1 MIEPQTAP
9 DATAPPMPRAGKP
22 GEPNS
27 SRRPALDADLEKL
40 QHETF
45 NYFLHEVNPANGLVM
60 DKTAADWPAS
70 IAATGLALAAYP
82 VAVERGF
89 MARSAAVERTL
100 NTLRFFW
107 NSQQGPELD
116 ATGYRGFYY
125 HLLDMKTGRRAWQC
139 ELSTVDSAFLL
150 AGALTAGIYFDAETA
165 DEHEIRTLADA
176 LYRRADWTWAQNRGQ
191 TVTHGWKPESGF
203 LKYRWEGYDEALL
216 LYMLGLGS
224 PTHPLPESSYLAWT
238 ATYRWEKC
246 YEYEYLYAGP
256 LFIHQLSH
264 VWIDFRGIQD
274 AFMRD
279 KGLDYFENSRRATYV
294 QQQYA
299 IDNPR
304 KFAGYASCCWGITA
318 SEGPGPSTVKIDGVE
333 RQFFDYVGRGVPYGP
348 DDGTLAPW
356 AVVASLPF
364 APEIVLFAIHHCI
377 HQAKLTEFNSYGFKA
392 SFNPTHPGLAG
403 NPYGWWVSP
412 WHYGLNQGPIVLM
425 IENYRTGLL
434 WRLMRSCPYIVT
446 GLKRAG
452 FDGGWLMSV

>member
-1 MIEPQTAP
+1 MCEEKLIQ
-9 DATAPPMPRAGKP
+9 DA
-22 GEPNS
+22 E
-27 SRRPALDADLEKL
+27 LEKL

-45 NYFLHEVNPANGLVM
+45 NYFLQEANPANGLII

-70 IAATGLALAAYP
+70 IAATGLALATYP

-89 MARSAAVERTL
+89 MSRSAAVERTL

-107 NSQQGPELD
+107 NSPQGTETD

-125 HLLDMKTGRRAWQC
+125 HFLDMQTGRRAWQC

-150 AGALTAGIYFDAETA
+150 AGALTAGIYFDANTT

-176 LYRRADWTWAQNRGQ
+176 LYRRADWQWAQNQGA

-203 LKYRWEGYDEALL
+203 LEYRWEGYDEAML

-224 PTHPLPESSYLAWT
+224 PTFPLPESSYTAW
-238 ATYRWEKC
+238 ASTYRWESC
-246 YEYEYLYAGP
+246 YGYEYLYAGP
-256 LFIHQLSH
+256 LFTHQLSH

-274 AFMRD
+274 DFMRS
-279 KGLDYFENSRRATYV
+279 KGIDYFENSRRATYV

-299 IDNPR
+299 IENPL
-304 KFAGYASCCWGITA
+304 KFSDYSASCFGITS
-318 SEGPGPSTVKIDGVE
+318 SEGPGPETIKIKGIE

-356 AVVASLPF
+356 ALVASLPF
-364 APEIVLFAIHHCI
+364 APEIVLSALHHCI
-377 HQAKLTEFNSYGFKA
+377 HQAKLTKFNSYGFKA
-392 SFNPTHPGLAG
+392 SFNPTHPGIPG

-412 WHYGLNQGPIVLM
+412 YHFGLNQGPIVLM
-425 IENYRTGLL
+425 IENYRSGML
-434 WRLMRSCPYIVT
+434 WRLMRSCPYIVA
-446 GLKRAG
+446 GLRRADFG
-452 FDGGWLMSV
+452 GGWL